1 MREWRTSE
9 ESIIDK
15 ALYLSLLDLVAHQKD
30 EGGTIVGN
38 KIKCMKLPFLVEY
51 PMFEKRSKVFN
62 LTFFQYEYGPFSKHI
77 YEVWGDLEGVGCLA
91 FIDKNWIELKDEG
104 HQIAHAFINE
114 VLNKTENQIF
124 LEQLQDVARKYGRLA
139 PPAIMN
145 VVYNMEVYVLD
156 LGRMLKVRDAP
167 MGVNLIYTLD
177 DNEAKSKL
185 KVDQGWL
192 ETLAIALNPANKRSV
207 VRAIEDFHQG
217 RVLTREEVWSN
228 VS

>member
-1 MREWRTSE
+1 MREWRTFE
-9 ESIIDK
+9 EGIVDK
-15 ALYLSLLDLVAHQKD
+15 ALYLSLLDLVAHQIDK
-30 EGGTIVGN
+30 GGTIVGN

-77 YEVWGDLEGVGCLA
+77 YEVWGDLEGVGCLS
-91 FIDKNWIELKDEG
+91 FVKKNWIELEDEG

-114 VLNKTENQIF
+114 VLNKTENQVF

-145 VVYNMEVYVLD
+145 VVYNMEVYALD
-156 LGRMLKVRDAP
+156 LGRKLKVQDAP
-167 MGVNLIYTLD
+167 MGTNLIYTLD

-185 KVDQGWL
+185 KVDQSWL
-192 ETLAIALNPANKRSV
+192 ETLAIALTPANKRSV
-207 VRAIEDFHQG
+207 VQAIEDFHQG
-217 RVLTREEVWSN
+217 RVLTHEEVWSN